1 MGEQATRSD
10 GDREGPRPAHI
21 PALLADMVE
30 QVRACAAGSMW
41 AMPEAAIPMAVEHAH
56 ALAEAAVA
64 LVTVLTGEAVDRGL
78 PAADG
83 LSVPDWLSAHADGV
97 DRRSAAAISA
107 VAPALR
113 QPRWETLGE
122 GVRSGAV
129 SVGKAARIVRFEQD
143 VSPVADAEH
152 LAAVVDSLVE
162 HAATLD
168 DRQIG
173 RLIARARTTL
183 RPPAE
188 TERLE
193 RVQRAG
199 RAFTKVGACA
209 GMVEYRLRLDPEGAA
224 LLDAAIDPLAR
235 PRPDL
240 GWDGGERRDPR
251 SAPCRRADALL
262 ELVGRA
268 MADPE
273 GATRTEKTT
282 LVVTMSLASL
292 LGHLEG
298 AGVATNDAVLSA
310 ATVRRLAC
318 DAGIVPAVLGVDGE
332 LLELGRRAR
341 LFTPGQK
348 RALALRDG
356 GCTFPGCTIPPQW
369 ADAHHVRHWSHGGP
383 TDLSNAALLCARHH
397 TLVHER
403 DLTATVTATGVAWHT

>member
-122 GVRSGAV
+122 RVRSGAV

-173 RLIARARTTL
+173 RLVARARTTL

-282 LVVTMSLASL
+282 LVVNHVPGFAARPPRGS
-292 LGHLEG
+292 GRGDQRRGPVGRHG
-298 AGVATNDAVLSA
+298 ATPR
-310 ATVRRLAC
+310 VRRRDRPGRARS
-318 DAGIVPAVLGVDGE
+318 
-332 LLELGRRAR
+332 GRRAA
-341 LFTPGQK
+341 
-348 RALALRDG
+348 RAGPQGEAVHTG
-356 GCTFPGCTIPPQW
+356 TEAGPPS
-369 ADAHHVRHWSHGGP
+369 ATEDARSRGARSPRSGP
-383 TDLSNAALLCARHH
+383 MPTMCG
-397 TLVHER
+397 
-403 DLTATVTATGVAWHT
+403 TGVAVGPQTSPTRRCCAPATTPWSTTAT

>member
-1 MGEQATRSD
+1 MPDTLET
-10 GDREGPRPAHI
+10 
-21 PALLADMVE
+21 MVG
-30 QVRACAAGSMW
+30 QVRALASGPMW
-41 AMPEAAIPMAVEHAH
+41 AMPGEALPQAVSQAH
-56 ALAEAAVA
+56 ALADAATTLVA
-64 LVTVLTGEAVDRGL
+64 ILTGEAADRGL
-78 PAADG
+78 PGEGG
-83 LSVPDWLSAHADGV
+83 LSVADWVSAHAEGM
-97 DRRSAAAISA
+97 DRRAAAAIGT

-113 QPRWETLGE
+113 QPRWTALGE
-122 GVRSGAV
+122 GVRAGAV
-129 SVGKAARIVRFEQD
+129 TIGKAARIVRFEQD
-143 VSPVADAEH
+143 VSPIADAEH
-152 LAAVVDSLVE
+152 LASVVDSLVE

-168 DRQIG
+168 EAQIG
-173 RLIARARTTL
+173 RLTARARATL
-183 RPPAE
+183 RPPAD

-199 RAFTKVGACA
+199 RALTKMGSCA

-240 GWDGGERRDPR
+240 DWDGGEGRDPR

-262 ELVGRA
+262 DLVGRA

-282 LVVTMSLASL
+282 LVVTMSLAAL
-292 LGHLEG
+292 LGQITG

-318 DAGIVPAVLGVDGE
+318 DAGVVPAVLGADGE
-332 LLELGRRAR
+332 LLELGRRVR

-369 ADAHHVRHWSHGGP
+369 ADAHHVEHWSRGGP
-383 TDLSNAALLCARHH
+383 TDLSNAALLCGRHH

-403 DLTATVTATGVAWHT
+403 DLTATVTATGVTWHT